1 MAKTISYIVEDDEEN
16 DIYKDKGMGSGGND
30 AFSSRR
36 RQLRAGTKW
45 FAYFRAP
52 NSPDTCAMREGLL
65 IGFHAIACLQFAF
78 SVYYDHTYTIVPR
91 EVTKLHDVFGGKFKF
106 LTFWDAIVQAIFFF
120 ICVVNDWCGTNAV
133 NPKKPPLIR
142 KIKDYMH
149 ATLSFPLAMFVGV
162 TFWSLMFVDREL
174 VLPKAMD
181 PYFPWW
187 LNHLMHTMIM
197 VSTVLEMLVA
207 PRKYPKRSR
216 GLGGLILFMLVYLI
230 WIHVIYFKSGV
241 WVYPVMDVLIL
252 PLRILFFIVLLV
264 FSMILYCAGE
274 SLDNF
279 VWGSTITTS
288 GKNNKKKKSK

>member
-1 MAKTISYIVEDDEEN
+1 MLATYAFTLYYAFNVLHIPMLSIVFKKFDP
-16 DIYKDKGMGSGGND
+16 G
-30 AFSSRR
+30 
-36 RQLRAGTKW
+36 
-45 FAYFRAP
+45 
-52 NSPDTCAMREGLL
+52 
-65 IGFHAIACLQFAF
+65 QFK
-78 SVYYDHTYTIVPR
+78 YLTMW
-91 EVTKLHDVFGGKFKF
+91 DV
-106 LTFWDAIVQAIFFF
+106 IVQAIFFF